1 MLNFKKLK
9 GLIGYLPAFKWRDI
23 QSMICKVKLS
33 IHDIKIKLANLSK
46 TNFDLGLYHFEK
58 GNISDAIFR
67 FKLLKRFDNRY
78 EGLDYFL
85 GRCYL
90 EQSKYDK
97 AKLFLNMYIASN
109 QSKLK
114 EEAIYCMK
122 LVDNDV
128 NNIKSIPAGIV
139 NHRLNQEFDFYVKAA
154 QAFKKPGSKNIIYD
168 NIVEALQNNEKIFNY
183 NMLELGCGSGLI
195 PHILRR
201 NQLLHFVLG
210 VDDNKNMV
218 DYCKELTV
226 GSDRVYNA
234 VYHQNIVDFLDSK
247 SQSDSQFDIILGMN
261 LISYSVDSERLLMKL
276 KDFINKNGVMVIG
289 FYSREQN
296 EDYAFERKLEMFI
309 YNANYV
315 TEIAKKCGWQVIK
328 EEVIPIKKEK
338 CSQIIM
344 TLKRN

>member
-23 QSMICKVKLS
+23 QSMIYKVKLS
-33 IHDIKIKLANLSK
+33 VHDIKIKLANLSK

-67 FKLLKRFDNRY
+67 FKLLRRFDNGY
-78 EGLDYFL
+78 EDLDYLL

-97 AKLFLNMYIASN
+97 AKFFLNMYIASN
-109 QSKLK
+109 KPKLK

-122 LVDNDV
+122 IVDNDV

-139 NHRLNQEFDFYVKAA
+139 NHRLNQEFDFYAKAA
-154 QAFKKPGSKNIIYD
+154 QAFKKADSKNIIYD
-168 NIVEALQNNEKIFNY
+168 NIIEALQNNEKIFNY
-183 NMLELGCGSGLI
+183 NMLELGCGSGLV
-195 PHILRR
+195 PYILRK

-210 VDDNKNMV
+210 VDDNENMV
-218 DYCKELTV
+218 DYCKELAV
-226 GSDRVYNA
+226 GSDKVYNA
-234 VYHQNIVDFLDSK
+234 VYHQNIEDFLASK

-261 LISYSVDSERLLMKL
+261 LTSYSMDSESLLIRL
-276 KDFINKNGVMVIG
+276 KDLINKNGVMVVG

-296 EDYAFERKLEMFI
+296 EDCAFERKLERFV
-309 YNANYV
+309 YNENYV
-315 TEIAKKCGWQVIK
+315 AEIAKKCGWQVIK
-328 EEVIPIKKEK
+328 QETIPIKKEK
-338 CSQIIM
+338 YSQVIM